1 MLKNKLNYRLI
12 NIALICVIIYL
23 VYKSRN
29 LWLIIF
35 RTINKIFLPFIFAF
49 FIAYIFYPLLNYLKN
64 KKIPKSLAL
73 FMIILLVLGSIV
85 VISVMLFPTLFN
97 QIVSLINYIITFV
110 NQISFKYNI
119 DLLDLEKYLYE
130 IVKYLGEY
138 LSNGAISL
146 INNSINYI
154 TQTLVISTLSI
165 YFLNDMDKIRKR
177 IKNILIK
184 NSNRNFDF
192 FKEIDIE
199 MRKYF
204 LAFFKIMIISF
215 FEYTVIYMAI
225 GHPNAIILG
234 ILVAILGIIPYI
246 GGVITNI
253 IAGITAFTIGG
264 DLFIKTLISF
274 MILSVID
281 GYVINPLVYGKS
293 NKIHPLII
301 IFACLTGG
309 ILGGILGMIISLP
322 ITIICFTVIKFYK
335 NDLYFLKHKIKDN
348 FKY

>member
-12 NIALICVIIYL
+12 NIALVCVIIYL

-35 RTINKIFLPFIFAF
+35 RTMNKIFLPFIFAF

-64 KKIPKSLAL
+64 KKIPKAIAL
-73 FMIILLVLGSIV
+73 LMIILLVLDLIII
-85 VISVMLFPTLFN
+85 ISVMLFPTLFN

-146 INNSINYI
+146 INNSINYV
-154 TQTLVISTLSI
+154 TKTLVISTLSI
-165 YFLNDMDKIRKR
+165 YFLNDMDKIRNRLK
-177 IKNILIK
+177 KLLLK
-184 NSNRNFDF
+184 KSDRNFVF
-192 FKEIDIE
+192 FKEVDIE

-204 LAFFKIMIISF
+204 LAFFKIMVISF
-215 FEYTVIYMAI
+215 FEYTIIYMAI
-225 GHPNAIILG
+225 GHPNAIVLG
-234 ILVAILGIIPYI
+234 ILVALLGIIPYI

-348 FKY
+348 FR

>member
-12 NIALICVIIYL
+12 NIALVCVIIYL

-35 RTINKIFLPFIFAF
+35 RTMNKIFLPFIFAF

-64 KKIPKSLAL
+64 KKIPKVLAL
-73 FMIILLVLGSIV
+73 LMIILLVLGLIII
-85 VISVMLFPTLFN
+85 ISVMLFPTLFN

-138 LSNGAISL
+138 LSNGVISL
-146 INNSINYI
+146 VNNSINYI
-154 TQTLVISTLSI
+154 TKTLVVSTLSI
-165 YFLNDMDKIRKR
+165 YFLNDMDKIRNRLK
-177 IKNILIK
+177 KILLK
-184 NSNRNFDF
+184 KSDRNFVF
-192 FKEIDIE
+192 FKEVDIE

-215 FEYTVIYMAI
+215 FEYTIIYMAI
-225 GHPNAIILG
+225 GHPNAIVLG

-264 DLFIKTLISF
+264 NLFIKTLISF

-322 ITIICFTVIKFYK
+322 ITIICFTIIKFYK
-335 NDLYFLKHKIKDN
+335 NDLYFLKHKIKNIN
-348 FKY
+348 FR

>member
-23 VYKSRN
+23 IYKSRN

-35 RTINKIFLPFIFAF
+35 RTIYKIFLPFIFAF
-49 FIAYIFYPLLNYLKN
+49 FIAYIFYPLLTYLKN

-73 FMIILLVLGSIV
+73 LMIILLVIGSIII
-85 VISVMLFPTLFN
+85 ISVMLFPTLFN
-97 QIVSLINYIITFV
+97 QIVSLINYVITFV

-119 DLLDLEKYLYE
+119 DLLDFEKYLYE

-154 TQTLVISTLSI
+154 TQTLVVSTLSI
-165 YFLNDMDKIRKR
+165 YFLNDMDKIRTK
-177 IKNILIK
+177 IKKILIK
-184 NSNRNFDF
+184 NRQHNFDF
-192 FKEIDIE
+192 FKEVDIE

-215 FEYTVIYMAI
+215 FEYTIIYMVI

-234 ILVAILGIIPYI
+234 ILVAIVGIIPYI
-246 GGVITNI
+246 GGIITNI
-253 IAGITAFTIGG
+253 IAGITAFTIGT
-264 DLFIKTLISF
+264 DLFIKTLISC

-322 ITIICFTVIKFYK
+322 ITIIFITVIKFYK
-335 NDLYFLKHKIKDN
+335 SDLYFLKHKIKNIN
-348 FKY
+348 FR

>member
-12 NIALICVIIYL
+12 NITLICVIIYL
-23 VYKSRN
+23 IYKSRN

-49 FIAYIFYPLLNYLKN
+49 FIAYIFYPLLTYLKN

-73 FMIILLVLGSIV
+73 LMLVLLVIGTIIV
-85 VISVMLFPTLFN
+85 IGVMLFPTLFN
-97 QIVSLINYIITFV
+97 QIISLINYIITFV

-119 DLLDLEKYLYE
+119 DLLDFEKYLYE
-130 IVKYLGEY
+130 IVKSLGEY
-138 LSNGAISL
+138 LSNGVISL

-177 IKNILIK
+177 IKKMLIK
-184 NSNRNFDF
+184 NRQHNFDF
-192 FKEIDIE
+192 FKEVDTE
-199 MRKYF
+199 MHKYF
-204 LAFFKIMIISF
+204 LAFFKIIIISF
-215 FEYTVIYMAI
+215 FEYTIIYMII

-234 ILVAILGIIPYI
+234 ILVAILGVIPYI

-253 IAGITAFTIGG
+253 IAGITAFTIGT

-322 ITIICFTVIKFYK
+322 ITIICITVIKFYK
-335 NDLYFLKHKIKDN
+335 NDLYFLKHKIKSN
-348 FKY
+348 FK

>member
-23 VYKSRN
+23 IYKSRN

-35 RTINKIFLPFIFAF
+35 RTINKIFLPFILAF
-49 FIAYIFYPLLNYLKN
+49 FVAYLFYPLLNYLKN

-73 FMIILLVLGSIV
+73 LMIIGLVLGTIIIIIIV
-85 VISVMLFPTLFN
+85 LFPTIFN

-119 DLLDLEKYLYE
+119 DLLDFEKYLYE

-146 INNSINYI
+146 VNNSINYI
-154 TQTLVISTLSI
+154 TQSLVISTLSI
-165 YFLNDMDKIRKR
+165 YFLNDMDKIRQKF
-177 IKNILIK
+177 KNILIK
-184 NSNRNFDF
+184 NRKDNFDL
-192 FKEIDIE
+192 FKEIDTE

-215 FEYTVIYMAI
+215 FEYTIIYMII

-234 ILVAILGIIPYI
+234 ILVAIFGIIPYI
-246 GGVITNI
+246 GGIITNI
-253 IAGITAFTIGG
+253 IAGVTAFTIGT

-274 MILSVID
+274 MILSIID
-281 GYVINPLVYGKS
+281 GYIINPLVYGKS
-293 NKIHPLII
+293 NEIHPLII

-309 ILGGILGMIISLP
+309 ILGGIMGMVVSLP
-322 ITIICFTVIKFYK
+322 ITIILITISKFYK
-335 NDLYFLKHKIKDN
+335 HNLNFYKDKVKKIYKL
-348 FKY
+348 

>member
-1 MLKNKLNYRLI
+1 MLKNKINYRLI

-23 VYKSRN
+23 IYKSRN

-49 FIAYIFYPLLNYLKN
+49 FIAYIFYPLLAYLKN
-64 KKIPKSLAL
+64 KKIPKSLAIL
-73 FMIILLVLGSIV
+73 MIVLLILGLIII
-85 VISVMLFPTLFN
+85 ISVMLFPTLFN

-119 DLLDLEKYLYE
+119 DLMDFEKYLYE

-138 LSNGAISL
+138 LSNGAINL

-154 TQTLVISTLSI
+154 TETLIISTLSV

-177 IKNILIK
+177 FKKILIK
-184 NSNRNFDF
+184 NRQQNFDF
-192 FKEIDIE
+192 FKEVDIE

-215 FEYTVIYMAI
+215 FEYTLIYMII
-225 GHPNAIILG
+225 GHPNAIVLG
-234 ILVAILGIIPYI
+234 ILVAILGVIPYI

-253 IAGITAFTIGG
+253 IAGITAFTIGT

-309 ILGGILGMIISLP
+309 ILGGMLGMIIALP
-322 ITIICFTVIKFYK
+322 ITIVCITIIKFYK
-335 NDLYFLKHKIKDN
+335 NDLYFLKNKIKN
-348 FKY
+348 VHLK

>member
-165 YFLNDMDKIRKR
+165 YCLNDMDKIRNKL
-177 IKNILIK
+177 KKLLIK
-184 NSNRNFDF
+184 KSDRNFIF
-192 FKEIDIE
+192 FKEVDIE

-215 FEYTVIYMAI
+215 FEYTIIYMII

-246 GGVITNI
+246 GGIITNI